1 LATRQAWRLASAD
14 PWRTGESWCSAP
26 AGSRAAQAADLAEI
40 PAMVRTVTDREA
52 LEVQVI
58 ETYSG

>member
-1 LATRQAWRLASAD
+1 MRAGVR
-14 PWRTGESWCSAP
+14 RTPAP
-26 AGSRAAQAADLAEI
+26 GPRQAADLAEI